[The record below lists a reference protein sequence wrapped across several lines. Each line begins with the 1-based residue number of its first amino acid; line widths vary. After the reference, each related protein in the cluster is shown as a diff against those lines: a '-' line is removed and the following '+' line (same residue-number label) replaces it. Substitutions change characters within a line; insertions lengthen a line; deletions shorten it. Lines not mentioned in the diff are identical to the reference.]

1 MKKTIYGNGYAFDV
15 NHPVSLVLEEDVE
28 TIESNAFYFC
38 SMFSSVSL
46 PSTVTSIGNS
56 AFYGC
61 TGLNYALYLGAEEG
75 GSAVAIGSNNE
86 PLLSRLL
93 WYRAPDFTLPAA
105 LSSIE
110 DEAFCG
116 IAAVSVRLPE
126 TVTGIGDRA
135 FADCPA
141 LRQIIIPTGVTEIDE
156 DAFAGVERLLI
167 VGVPGS
173 SAEQFAAAR
182 GYAFLSR

>member
-1 MKKTIYGNGYAFDV
+1 M
-15 NHPVSLVLEEDVE
+15 NHPVSLVLEEGVE